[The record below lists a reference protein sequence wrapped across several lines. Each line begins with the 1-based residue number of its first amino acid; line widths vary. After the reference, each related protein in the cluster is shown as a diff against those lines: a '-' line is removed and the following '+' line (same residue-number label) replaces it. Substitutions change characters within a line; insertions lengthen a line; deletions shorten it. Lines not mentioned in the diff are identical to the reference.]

1 MCSDNWRRT
10 AWMHR
15 LVLASACGLLLT
27 TAAVVGQEAKSPDP
41 KPAAPPPAAV
51 RAQAKPPVSPA
62 SRPEDQLAKVYSLRY
77 VDGQTVLM
85 SMRQVAP
92 EAQATIDS
100 RANRLI
106 VIGSQESHD
115 RVAEVI
121 KTLDV
126 APREQEDRVVNVYSL
141 RYMDPSTAASVIEN
155 EVPEASIGIDAPSRR
170 LIVSASRPDHERVR
184 ELVEALDEPP
194 DGDQDA
200 SQVTIVYQLRHIEPA
215 SAIGVLQGALPE
227 STDVRMTAYESNNAI
242 VVVGPSEVQER
253 VGALLEKL
261 DTSAER
267 LPGLQLKVFSLVNAD
282 ATTIAETILELFD
295 GDDAKISV
303 DPRTNSIV
311 ATGSEGTL
319 EVIEALILRLD
330 TDKKGETPSTTLQVR
345 VVWLVGGLE
354 GEEAA
359 QPADDLKEVL
369 DELAKLGVTG
379 LRQAAQVLVNT
390 APSGDFQVSCAPRLD
405 EGPTDM
411 QIHGTLELK
420 QGMPVL
426 DIEITGTLLQNVPVR
441 RSLGERHPE
450 QINRVQRGELASLA
464 TKIAAPF
471 GQYVV
476 LGVTPAADL
485 TSVFVVQVTPK

>member
-1 MCSDNWRRT
+1 MYLRISNRT
-10 AWMHR
+10 ALAHR
-15 LVLASACGLLLT
+15 LVLAWACGLLLT
-27 TAAVVGQEAKSPDP
+27 TAAAFGQEAKSPDP
-41 KPAAPPPAAV
+41 KPAAPPRAAV
-51 RAQAKPPVSPA
+51 RVLAKPPVSPA
-62 SRPEDQLAKVYSLRY
+62 SRPEDQHVRVYSLRY
-77 VDGQTVLM
+77 ADGQMVLVAM
-85 SMRQVAP
+85 QQVAP
-92 EAQATIDS
+92 EAQAMIDS
-100 RANRLI
+100 RGDRII
-106 VIGSQESHD
+106 VIGSQATHD
-115 RVAEVI
+115 RVAEVL
-121 KTLDV
+121 KALDV
-126 APREQEDRVVNVYSL
+126 P
-141 RYMDPSTAASVIEN
+141 
-155 EVPEASIGIDAPSRR
+155 
-170 LIVSASRPDHERVR
+170 PDH
-184 ELVEALDEPP
+184 
-194 DGDQDA
+194 DQ
-200 SQVTIVYQLRHIEPA
+200 SQVLQVYQLRHVDPQ
-215 SAIGVLQGALPE
+215 SALRVLETTLPQ
-227 STDVRMTAYESNNAI
+227 SSHVRMIADEKNETI
-242 VVVGPSEVQER
+242 VVLGTLQVHTR
-253 VGALLEKL
+253 VKELLQRL
-261 DTSAER
+261 DIPADTLR
-267 LPGLQLKVFSLVNAD
+267 GIQLKVFSLAYAD
-282 ATTIAETILELFD
+282 AATIAETILELFH

-319 EVIEALILRLD
+319 AVIEALILRLD
-330 TDKKGETPSTTLQVR
+330 TDEKGEIRDTPSTTLQVR
-345 VVWLVGGLE
+345 VVWLVSGLE